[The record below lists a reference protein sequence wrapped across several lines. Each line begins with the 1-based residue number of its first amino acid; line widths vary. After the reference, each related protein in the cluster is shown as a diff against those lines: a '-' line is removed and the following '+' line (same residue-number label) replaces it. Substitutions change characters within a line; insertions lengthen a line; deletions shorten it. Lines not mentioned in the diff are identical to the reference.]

1 MESNKQYL
9 CIVPKGMQNKLDVA
23 LPYEGDFT
31 LSLILS
37 EAFTLIE
44 DDKIADPLIRTQLR
58 SKL

>member
-9 CIVPKGMQNKLDVA
+9 YIVPKGMQNKLDVA

-37 EAFTLIE
+37 E
-44 DDKIADPLIRTQLR
+44 R
-58 SKL
+58 SR